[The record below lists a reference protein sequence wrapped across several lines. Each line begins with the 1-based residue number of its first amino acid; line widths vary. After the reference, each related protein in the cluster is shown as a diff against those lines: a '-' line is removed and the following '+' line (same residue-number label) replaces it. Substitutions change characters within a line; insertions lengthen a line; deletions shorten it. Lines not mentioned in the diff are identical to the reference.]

1 MKREEME
8 VEKGIEGGILE
19 NKEGIYI
26 WTSVGNTKPG

>member
-26 WTSVGNTKPG
+26 